1 MKKIKITKELLMKVV
16 IITVF
21 ACTYIIPTGIIETK
35 YSVSKIIF
43 VAVIAIVY
51 MIQIIKIKEVRKTEI
66 AFLVFIAFFCII
78 SGNLNYL
85 VFITIPFI
93 ARNLK
98 YKNEAK
104 EYILESNILYIC
116 LFFTVIYSIIFAGT
130 GGRYAFTAIKE
141 INQSGL
147 SIFCLGIMLIKK
159 NKKIGIATLLLGMLT
174 FSRSYYLACIIYIIS
189 NIKIIQKIFLRDKLI
204 KICNYTNLTIVTTI
218 AFIAMGIFYIQQYK
232 AGNIFWGDEVS
243 TRLYTFLDYSNFF
256 RFVTNVLLVLAF
268 KEQPYSIFTGMTDN
282 EFRML
287 GQQISNQ
294 MNLPH
299 HYLLPH
305 NLFLSH
311 LEMYGVFSIIEIV
324 YISNILKKI
333 TNKKNFFLYMAIVA
347 YSVILGAGL
356 YSYWL
361 YLTIFMLV
369 INDETEMVQNE
380 QTNKEINYAKI

>member
-1 MKKIKITKELLMKVV
+1 MKRVKITKELLMKVV
-16 IITVF
+16 VITVL

-35 YSVSKIIF
+35 YSISKIIF
-43 VAVIAIVY
+43 VGVIAVVY
-51 MIQIIKIKEVRKTEI
+51 IIQVMKTKEVKKTEI
-66 AFLVFIAFFCII
+66 AFLVLIVLFCII
-78 SGNLNYL
+78 SCNLNYL

-93 ARNLK
+93 SRNLK
-98 YKNEAK
+98 YKDDVK
-104 EYILESNILYIC
+104 KYILETNILYVC
-116 LFFTVIYSIIFAGT
+116 LFFTVIYSIIFAGK

-159 NKKIGIATLLLGMLT
+159 NRKLGIATLLLGTLT

-189 NIKIIQKIFLRDKLI
+189 NIKLIQKIFLKEKFIR
-204 KICNYTNLTIVTTI
+204 ICNYTNLTIITTI
-218 AFIAMGIFYIQQYK
+218 AFIVIGVFYIQQYK

-256 RFVTNVLLVLAF
+256 RFVTNILLVLAF
-268 KEQPYSIFTGMTDN
+268 KERPYRIFTGMSDN

-294 MNLPH
+294 MDLPH
-299 HYLLPH
+299 HYILPH

-311 LEMYGVFSIIEIV
+311 LEMYGIFSIIEIV

-333 TNKKNFFLYMAIVA
+333 TNRKNFFLYIAIVT

-361 YLTIFMLV
+361 YLTVFMLV
-369 INDETEMVQNE
+369 INSETETVQNE
-380 QTNKEINYAKI
+380 EAKQGEENGKI